1 MSQPPSYLPQQFAV
15 PIDLDLSK
23 NEGSTEASEL
33 LASLVDPSR
42 VASRYPDT
50 ADLRRALA
58 GLHGLPEESVLVTA
72 GGDDAL
78 FRCFLAWV
86 ARGEQVISTTPTFEM
101 ISRYSEQRGA
111 ELIETAWWMGPL
123 PTEELVASI
132 TDRTDAVFI
141 VSPNNPTGSV
151 AIGADLERIAAR
163 TPLLVLDA
171 AYTEFAAEDLTRVA
185 LDLGNAVVIRTMSK
199 AYGLAGLR
207 VGYLLGPPELVAEIG
222 AHGNP
227 YPVASISAA
236 LATTRLGRP
245 ASELTDF
252 VEEVKRERVELAS
265 VLSDLGTKPLP
276 SEANFVL
283 TECRDPSW
291 LISAAAAMGVGLR
304 QFPGRPGLR
313 EMVRITLPGNRLD
326 FQRLVD
332 TLEAA
337 LAPEAIVFDLDGVL
351 ADVSR
356 SQSTAIIETGRSFG
370 VEIDVGD
377 IERAKANGN
386 SNDDWLLTQS
396 LCRQKG
402 TEVALDAVTD
412 RYESLYQ
419 GSNGTPGL
427 KTHESPIVDG
437 ATWSRVGPPL
447 DPWQ

>member
-23 NEGSTEASEL
+23 NEGSTDASEL
-33 LASLVDPSR
+33 LASLANPGR
-42 VASRYPDT
+42 VVSRYPDT

-78 FRCFLAWV
+78 FRCFLARV
-86 ARGEQVISTTPTFEM
+86 GPGRQVISTTPTFEM

-111 ELIETAWWMGPL
+111 ELIETAWWTGSL

-151 AIGADLERIAAR
+151 ATGADLERIAAR

-227 YPVASISAA
+227 YPVASISST

-245 ASELTDF
+245 ASELD
-252 VEEVKRERVELAS
+252 
-265 VLSDLGTKPLP
+265 
-276 SEANFVL
+276 
-283 TECRDPSW
+283 
-291 LISAAAAMGVGLR
+291 GLR
-304 QFPGRPGLR
+304 GGDQAGAGRTHVGA
-313 EMVRITLPGNRLD
+313 
-326 FQRLVD
+326 QRPRHQ
-332 TLEAA
+332 A
-337 LAPEAIVFDLDGVL
+337 LAV
-351 ADVSR
+351 
-356 SQSTAIIETGRSFG
+356 
-370 VEIDVGD
+370 
-377 IERAKANGN
+377 
-386 SNDDWLLTQS
+386 
-396 LCRQKG
+396 
-402 TEVALDAVTD
+402 
-412 RYESLYQ
+412 
-419 GSNGTPGL
+419 
-427 KTHESPIVDG
+427 
-437 ATWSRVGPPL
+437 
-447 DPWQ
+447 